1 MDQPFEF
8 GICLL
13 NSIALREEPSDQS
26 VLISQMLYGESC
38 KILYKE
44 GNWAKIHLDDDHQEG
59 WVRTIQI
66 ELIEASQYETMIGSP
81 KIYCNEMVTYL
92 TDEESQLHL
101 ISLGAILPNFKSQK
115 VTING
120 RVYEYDGEVTTGVL
134 QKTAVVN
141 TAYKFLNAPFLFGGK
156 TPFGIDAGGFTQMVY
171 KICGH
176 SLLRHADQ
184 QASQGEVLSFIEES
198 EPGDL
203 AFFDNEEGEIIH
215 CGILLAN
222 NHIIHC
228 HEKVRVDRI
237 DQSGIYNVDSRRHTH
252 RLRVMKQLF

>member
-1 MDQPFEF
+1 MDHPFEF

-13 NSIALREEPSDQS
+13 NSIALRKDPSDQS
-26 VLISQMLYGESC
+26 MLVSQMLYGESC
-38 KILYKE
+38 KVLYKE
-44 GNWAKIHLDDDHQEG
+44 GNWAKVHLDDDHQEG
-59 WVRTIQI
+59 WVRIIQLEFI
-66 ELIEASQYETMIGSP
+66 DRITYEGLLEAP
-81 KIYCNEMVTYL
+81 KTFCNEMVTYL
-92 TDEESQLHL
+92 SDKEEQLHL
-101 ISLGAILPNFKSQK
+101 ISLGAILPNYDSQ
-115 VTING
+115 TINIKG
-120 RVYEYDGEVTTGVL
+120 KNFEYDGEVTSGIQ
-134 QKTAVVN
+134 QKPEIVN
-141 TAYKFLNAPFLFGGK
+141 TAYKFLNAPFLYGGK

-203 AFFDNEEGEIIH
+203 AFFDNEEGEIVH

-228 HEKVRVDRI
+228 DEKVRVDRI
-237 DQSGIYNVDSRRHTH
+237 DQSGIYNVDSKRHTH